1 MHRYGTRGT
10 KKTEGEGNVARTKP
24 TAPKPPAPK
33 AAAAPKKAKTISAS
47 EFCAREFDD
56 GYGDDSSVA
65 GDDAAA
71 ECLEEEASD
80 AEASDASALDDPRA
94 SAAAKKKVEAAAK
107 ALEKRTKGCAVVVKC
122 MMARGGTTA
131 WTLAP
136 LDPPRTRAIPPT
148 CVVLD
153 EQSGVRSVG
162 LEDLMKAAGVAGDT
176 LGLVG
181 GTTKKALHLKRVR
194 VVGRSADLVELD
206 RKEGKVVWVAE
217 LLTAAA
223 AFVDETGLSGAG
235 AVAAPTLAV
244 ALAPKPAAKTGEVKR
259 AERKEAADWV
269 LAFVA
274 LSDSERWAAAGL
286 PSIDAAAAFRIRE
299 VLEKGDVRAD
309 AFEDLLERDVATG
322 VYVLRPGAPLPTV
335 ADLAAFGIK
344 AGATKKKK
352 GAGSASHA
360 ADQMS
365 TLATAIVEAQAQ
377 AQQQAPG
384 GAPPFHP
391 VAPPGYPPRAALR
404 GPTAAT
410 ATARRWATRPRTT
423 PTRRRRRRT
432 AAAGRRRGRAAGRAG
447 RGARHAG
454 ADRGDRDA
462 GAAAADAAA
471 GAPPAACR
479 PTAARTRTRRRSPG
493 RPGATAS
500 ARRRATA
507 RSRRRRGR
515 SWATSRRGARGRPRR
530 TPARRRPTSAPRRLD
545 RRRRPRPRPRRRLR
559 PSPLRRCR
567 GATTTPAARPPRPT
581 ARRLRRRRGARAS
594 PGWRRRRNVAAAQS
608 PPSGRSSRPGRARAG
623 AENTAPPATPGARP
637 WPAAPYSAA
646 TTPSPS
652 RRHYHGS
659 SRHYPAGG
667 APPARAAGR
676 GAASGGAD
684 RRRRGRGCRR
694 RRRLG
699 AAGRGRRRRR
709 RSLPPQGRRGE
720 PKGPPAA
727 TSARPSLT

>member
-1 MHRYGTRGT
+1 MHRYETRGAQ
-10 KKTEGEGNVARTKP
+10 KTVGEGNMARTKP

-122 MMARGGTTA
+122 TMARGGTTA

-391 VAPPGYPPRAALR
+391 VAPPGYPPYGYAPPFGGAYGGYGYGPPLGYPPAHYAYAPPPPPHALPLGAGAAGAPPGAQGAAPGTPAL
-404 GPTAAT
+404 TAAT
-410 ATARRWATRPRTT
+410 ATPAP
-423 PTRRRRRRT
+423 PPP
-432 AAAGRRRGRAAGRAG
+432 
-447 RGARHAG
+447 H
-454 ADRGDRDA
+454 
-462 GAAAADAAA
+462 AAA
-471 GAPPAACR
+471 GAPPGGLSPYGSPHPHAT
-479 PTAARTRTRRRSPG
+479 PQPWTAGGYGFGAPPG
-493 RPGATAS
+493 YGAFAPPPGAFMGYQPQGGPWPPS
-500 ARRRATA
+500 PYP
-507 RSRRRRGR
+507 
-515 SWATSRRGARGRPRR
+515 GAP
-530 TPARRRPTSAPRRLD
+530 PPYICAAP
-545 RRRRPRPRPRRRLR
+545 PRPP
-559 PSPLRRCR
+559 PPAAPAATTTAPAVAATDAAA
-567 GATTTPAARPPRPT
+567 GATTTPGGPPPAT
-581 ARRLRRRRGARAS
+581 DGATAPAPARRTSLTGVAS
-594 PGWRRRRNVAAAQS
+594 PTYNVAAAQ
-608 PPSGRSSRPGRARAG
+608 PPAVGTEKPPLGAPAAG
-623 AENTAPPATPGARP
+623 AENTAPPATPGGSGL

-646 TTPSPS
+646 TTPFAFSPQ
-652 RRHYHGS
+652 HYYGS
-659 SRHYPAGG
+659 GGHYAAGG
-667 APPARAAGR
+667 ALPAPA
-676 GAASGGAD
+676 
-684 RRRRGRGCRR
+684 
-694 RRRLG
+694 
-699 AAGRGRRRRR
+699 
-709 RSLPPQGRRGE
+709 
-720 PKGPPAA
+720 PPAA
-727 TSARPSLT
+727 APPPAPPTDADAAAAAEVAAADA